1 MKYLKFTL
9 KDYKAISGE
18 LEIDIKKSLLPIIG
32 INESGKT
39 SILWGIFAFDR
50 ANDNLNDGR
59 HLKNVGNLYKTS
71 DRGEPSIIA
80 DIEITKDELT
90 EILNDINESTET
102 TAEAKAEIKKFKRAI
117 SSWNSALRIKRILT
131 TKTYS
136 IENFELKAFSHL
148 NPLVIEECLSS
159 TPYILYF
166 DDFRDTIHE
175 EIEITGEADSPKGW
189 LAIIEQ
195 LFKKTNQGYSVFKL
209 QSVEELQRKSIMA
222 DVCKTLNNTLAKEW
236 EKFTLEEGS
245 RLDVDI
251 QYAAPENKL
260 NLFIKENIEGN
271 DRYFGIQDRSK
282 GFYWFFNFVMKLEF
296 NPKIR
301 SMDDKDTIYLLDEPG
316 SYLHSSAQAKL
327 CEKLAAL
334 SKNNVVIY
342 CTHSH
347 YLLDPDRIPLSYIKI
362 AQKSGGGSIK
372 LVSLLEYKDDQ
383 KEKRLA
389 IQPII
394 DALKIKPFITDFN
407 FEHLCIVEG
416 IYDYY
421 VFEMFKDNS
430 NQIKFLPAVNAD
442 SIKFFI
448 SIAIAWR
455 VKYTAMWDND
465 TEGKKE
471 YSKAAEFFGEQEAK
485 RFLLLPS
492 DNPRKKKFMLQN
504 LFPGADIKMIRQ
516 ELNIPANTAFE
527 KTILMLYFSDNKKSI
542 VNKIS
547 NETKKAVAYVYK
559 KVKEAQSSF
568 TLPS

>member
-1 MKYLKFTL
+1 MKYLRFIL

-18 LEIDIKKSLLPIIG
+18 LDIDIKKPLLPVIG

-39 SILWGIFAFDR
+39 SILWGVFAFDR

-71 DRGEPSIIA
+71 DRGEPSIIS
-80 DIEITKDELT
+80 DIEITKDELI
-90 EILNDINESTET
+90 EILNDIDGSAET
-102 TAEAKAEIKKFKRAI
+102 TAEVKAEIKKFKRAI
-117 SSWNSALRIKRILT
+117 SSWASALRIKRVLT
-131 TKTYS
+131 TKAYS
-136 IENFELKAFSHL
+136 IENSELKAFSHL

-195 LFKKTNQGYSVFKL
+195 LFKKTNQDYSVFKL
-209 QSVEELQRKSIMA
+209 QSMEELQRKSIMA

-251 QYAAPENKL
+251 QYVAPENKL

-362 AQKSGGGSIK
+362 AQKSGDGSVK

-421 VFEMFKDNS
+421 VFEMFKDDTNKV
-430 NQIKFLPAVNAD
+430 KFLPAVNAD

-471 YSKAAEFFGEQEAK
+471 HSKAVEFFGEQEAK

-504 LFPGADIKMIRQ
+504 LFSGTDMKMIRQ
-516 ELNIPANTAFE
+516 ELVIPANTAFE
-527 KTILMLYFSDNKKSI
+527 KSILMLYFSDNRKVI

-547 NETKKAVAYVYK
+547 NETKKAVAHVYK
-559 KVKEAQSSF
+559 KIKETQSSF
-568 TLPS
+568 VSPS

>member
-1 MKYLKFTL
+1 MKYAKFTL

-39 SILWGIFAFDR
+39 SILWGIFAFDE
-50 ANDNLNDGR
+50 ANDSLNDGR
-59 HLKNVGNLYKTS
+59 HMKNVGNLYKTS
-71 DRGEPSIIA
+71 NRGEPSVIA
-80 DIEITKDELT
+80 DIEAEKDELVD
-90 EILNDINESTET
+90 ILNDINNSAEAS
-102 TAEAKAEIKKFKRAI
+102 AEAKAEIKRYKRAL
-117 SSWNSALRIKRILT
+117 SSLNGIIKIKRNLLS
-131 TKTYS
+131 KTYS
-136 IENFELKAFSHL
+136 VENPELKSFTNL
-148 NPLVIEECLSS
+148 NPLVISECLGS

-175 EIEITGEADSPKGW
+175 EIPIEGDSGSPKGW

-195 LFKKTNQGYSVFKL
+195 LFKKTNSNYSVYKL
-209 QSVEELQRKSIMA
+209 QGTEELQRKSIMA

-251 QYAAPENKL
+251 HYSATENKL
-260 NLFIKENIEGN
+260 NLFIKESISGN
-271 DRYFGIQDRSK
+271 DRFFGIQDRSK

-296 NPKIR
+296 NPKVR

-327 CEKLAAL
+327 CEKLASL
-334 SKNNVVIY
+334 SQSNVVIY

-347 YLLDPDRIPLSYIKI
+347 YLLDPDKIPLSYIKI
-362 AQKSGGGSIK
+362 AQKSGDGSVKI
-372 LVSLLEYKDDQ
+372 VSLPEYKDDQ

-407 FEHLCIVEG
+407 FDYLCIVEG

-421 VFEMFKDNS
+421 VFEMFQGEKYNL
-430 NQIKFLPAVNAD
+430 KFLPAVNAD
-442 SIKFFI
+442 SIKYFI

-455 VKYTAMWDND
+455 VKYVAMWDND

-471 YSKAAEFFGEQEAK
+471 FTKAKEFFGESETK
-485 RFLLLPS
+485 KLLLLPS
-492 DNPRKKKFMLQN
+492 ENTRKKTFILQD
-504 LFPGADIKMIRQ
+504 LFAGNDLKMIKK
-516 ELNIPANTAFE
+516 ELNLPINVAFE
-527 KTILMLYFSDNKKSI
+527 KTILMLYFSDKRNEIIS
-542 VNKIS
+542 KIS
-547 NETKKAVAYVYK
+547 ENTKKAISYVTTRISELY
-559 KVKEAQSSF
+559 ENA
-568 TLPS
+568 

>member
-1 MKYLKFTL
+1 MKYTKFTL
-9 KDYKAISGE
+9 KDYKAIAGE

-39 SILWGIFAFDR
+39 SILWGIFAFDE
-50 ANDNLNDGR
+50 ANDSLNDGR
-59 HLKNVGNLYKTS
+59 HMKNVGNLYKTS
-71 DRGEPSIIA
+71 NRGEPSVIA
-80 DIEITKDELT
+80 DIEATKDELID
-90 EILNDINESTET
+90 ILNDLEGKAET
-102 TAEAKAEIKKFKRAI
+102 TVEAKAEVKKYKRALN
-117 SSWNSALRIKRILT
+117 SWTGVIRIKRNLT
-131 TKTYS
+131 SKAYS
-136 IENFELKAFSHL
+136 IENTELKGFSHL
-148 NPLVIEECLSS
+148 NPLMIEECMGS

-175 EIEITGEADSPKGW
+175 EITIEGGAGSPKGW

-195 LFKKTNQGYSVFKL
+195 LFKKTNSSYSVYKL
-209 QSVEELQRKSIMA
+209 QATEELQRKSIMA

-251 QYAAPENKL
+251 QYDATVNKL
-260 NLFIKENIEGN
+260 NLFIKENINGN

-296 NPKIR
+296 NPKVR

-327 CEKLAAL
+327 CEKLASL
-334 SKNNVVIY
+334 SQNNVVIY

-347 YLLDPDRIPLSYIKI
+347 YLLDPDKIPLSYIKI
-362 AQKSGGGSIK
+362 AQKSGDGSVK
-372 LVSLLEYKDDQ
+372 LVSLPEYKDDQ
-383 KEKRLA
+383 KDKRLA

-407 FEHLCIVEG
+407 FEYLCIVEG

-421 VFEMFKDNS
+421 IFEMFQGEKN
-430 NQIKFLPAVNAD
+430 NLKFLPAVNAD
-442 SIKFFI
+442 SIKYFV

-455 VKYTAMWDND
+455 VKYVAMWDND
-465 TEGKKE
+465 AEGKKE
-471 YSKAAEFFGEQEAK
+471 FTKAQGFFGEQESK

-492 DNPRKKKFMLQN
+492 ENPRKKSFILQD
-504 LFPGADIKMIRQ
+504 LFIGGDLKMIKQ
-516 ELNIPANTAFE
+516 ELGLPTNAAFE
-527 KTILMLYFSDNKKSI
+527 KTILMLYFSDKRKEI
-542 VNKIS
+542 VDKIS
-547 NETKKAVAYVYK
+547 DETKKAVAHVYSK
-559 KVKEAQSSF
+559 INELYQNS
-568 TLPS
+568 

>member
-9 KDYKAISGE
+9 KDYKAAAGE

-71 DRGEPSIIA
+71 NRGEPSIIA

-90 EILNDINESTET
+90 EILNDIDGSVET
-102 TAEAKAEIKKFKRAI
+102 TTEAKVEIKKFKRAI
-117 SSWNSALRIKRILT
+117 SSWASALRIKRVLT
-131 TKTYS
+131 TKIYS
-136 IENFELKAFSHL
+136 IENAELKAFSHL

-175 EIEITGEADSPKGW
+175 EIEITGEATSPKGW

-195 LFKKTNQGYSVFKL
+195 LFKKTNQSYSVFKL
-209 QSVEELQRKSIMA
+209 QSTEELQRKSIMA

-251 QYAAPENKL
+251 QYAASENKL

-362 AQKSGGGSIK
+362 AQKSGDGSVK

-421 VFEMFKDNS
+421 VFEMFKDNT
-430 NQIKFLPAVNAD
+430 NEIKFLPAVNAD

-448 SIAIAWR
+448 SIAIGWR

-471 YSKAAEFFGEQEAK
+471 HDKAVEFFGEQEAK

-504 LFPGADIKMIRQ
+504 LFVGADMKMIRQ
-516 ELNIPANTAFE
+516 ELDIPANTAFE
-527 KTILMLYFSDNKKSI
+527 KTILMLYFSDKRKDIIS
-542 VNKIS
+542 KIS
-547 NETKKAVAYVYK
+547 SETKKAVIYVYK
-559 KVKEAQSSF
+559 KIKEVQDI
-568 TLPS
+568 LIPSN

>member
-90 EILNDINESTET
+90 EILNGINESTET

-131 TKTYS
+131 TKIYG
-136 IENFELKAFSHL
+136 IENSELKVFSHL

-195 LFKKTNQGYSVFKL
+195 LFKKTDQGYSVFKL
-209 QSVEELQRKSIMA
+209 QGVEELQRKSIMA

-251 QYAAPENKL
+251 QYVAPENKL

-471 YSKAAEFFGEQEAK
+471 HSKAVEFFGEQEAK

-492 DNPRKKKFMLQN
+492 DNPRKKKFVLQN
-504 LFPGADIKMIRQ
+504 LFSGADMKMIRQ

-527 KTILMLYFSDNKKSI
+527 KTILMLYFSDNRKNI

-547 NETKKAVAYVYK
+547 DETKKAVAHVYK
-559 KVKEAQSSF
+559 KVKEAQNSF
-568 TLPS
+568 TSPS

>member
-1 MKYLKFTL
+1 MKYSKFTL
-9 KDYKAISGE
+9 KDYKAIAGE
-18 LEIDIKKSLLPIIG
+18 LEINIRKSLLPVIG

-39 SILWGIFAFDR
+39 SILWGIFAFDE
-50 ANDNLNDGR
+50 ANDSLNDGR
-59 HLKNVGNLYKTS
+59 HMKNVGNLYKTS
-71 DRGEPSIIA
+71 DQGIPSIIA
-80 DIEITKDELT
+80 DIEATKEELV
-90 EILNDINESTET
+90 EILDDINGVATT
-102 TAEAKAEIKKFKRAI
+102 TAEARAEVKKYKRALG
-117 SSWNSALRIKRILT
+117 SWSGVIRIKRNLT
-131 TKTYS
+131 TKKYS
-136 IENFELKAFSHL
+136 IENSELAAFTNL
-148 NPLVIEECLSS
+148 NPLVVDECMSS
-159 TPYILYF
+159 TPFILYF

-175 EIEITGEADSPKGW
+175 EIKIEGEPTSPKGW

-195 LFKKTNQGYSVFKL
+195 LFKKTNPDYSVYKL
-209 QSVEELQRKSIMA
+209 QGIEELQRKSIMA

-251 QYAAPENKL
+251 QYDATANKL
-260 NLFIKENIEGN
+260 NLFIKENIAGN
-271 DRYFGIQDRSK
+271 DRFFGIQDRSK

-296 NPKIR
+296 NPKVR

-327 CEKLAAL
+327 CEKLASL

-362 AQKSGGGSIK
+362 AQKSGDGSVK
-372 LVSLLEYKDDQ
+372 LVSLPEYRDDP

-407 FEHLCIVEG
+407 FEYLCIVEG

-421 VFEMFKDNS
+421 IFEMFKGQDQN
-430 NQIKFLPAVNAD
+430 IKFLPAVNAD
-442 SIKFFI
+442 SIKYFV

-455 VKYTAMWDND
+455 VKYVAMWDND

-471 YSKAAEFFGEQEAK
+471 LAKAQEFFGDNESK
-485 RFLLLPS
+485 KFLLLPS
-492 DNPRKKKFMLQN
+492 ENPRKKSFILQE
-504 LFPGADIKMIRQ
+504 LFAGGDMKMIKQ
-516 ELNIPANTAFE
+516 ELDIPTNTSFE
-527 KTILMLYFSDNKKSI
+527 KTILMFYFSDKKKEI
-542 VNKIS
+542 LKKIS
-547 NETKKAVAYVYK
+547 PETSKAINHVYNEISKLFF
-559 KVKEAQSSF
+559 S
-568 TLPS
+568 